1 MWKAHFVS
9 CLTQRRKGAQR
20 DSSKINL
27 QLEIGNMKHGWEIKK
42 LGEVATFIN
51 GDRGKNYPS
60 QNDFVKEG
68 IPFIN
73 AGHLVDGSVDFSS
86 MNYISEEKYEKL
98 GSGKIWN
105 GDLLFCLRGSLGK
118 KAIVENLDKAAIA
131 SSLVIVRCIDI
142 FNRYL
147 YYYLDSPIVEDLI
160 FQSNNG
166 SSQSNL
172 SAKSVASFPIPIPPL
187 SVQSSIVSEL
197 DCINGII
204 EKKREQL
211 KELDA
216 LAQSI
221 FYDMFGDP
229 IQNEKGWEVKKLGE
243 VAEII
248 GGSTPKT
255 NDASYWNGEYFW
267 ITPAELDGRKYFYST
282 SRTLTDDG
290 VKSANLQL
298 LPIGTVLLSSRAPI
312 GKVAITCAPM
322 YCNQGF
328 KNIVCSDRLNNEY
341 VYSFL
346 LYNND
351 YLNSLGTGATF
362 KEISKRVVSEI
373 PIPLPPLSLQ
383 QAFAAK
389 IEAIEKQKELV
400 KRSIAETETLLAS
413 RMQHYFSEE

>member
-1 MWKAHFVS
+1 
-9 CLTQRRKGAQR
+9 
-20 DSSKINL
+20 
-27 QLEIGNMKHGWEIKK
+27 MKHGWEIKK
-42 LGEVATFIN
+42 LGEVTTFIN

-73 AGHLVDGSVDFSS
+73 AGHLVDGCVDFSS

-131 SSLVIVRCIDI
+131 SSLVIIRCIDI

-160 FQSNNG
+160 FQCNNG
-166 SSQSNL
+166 SSQPNL
-172 SAKSVASFPIPIPPL
+172 SAKSVASFPIPVPPL

-197 DCINGII
+197 DGINGIL

-229 IQNEKGWEVKKLGE
+229 IQNEKGWEVKKWNDLFDTILG
-243 VAEII
+243 
-248 GGSTPKT
+248 KM
-255 NDASYWNGEYFW
+255 
-267 ITPAELDGRKYFYST
+267 LDKKKQSD
-282 SRTLTDDG
+282 SDI
-290 VKSANLQL
+290 L
-298 LPIGTVLLSSRAPI
+298 LPYLANPNVLWGNFSLNDLREMTFSDKERKKLKLEVGDLLICEGGESGRCAVWKGSSEEILFQKAIHRARIKKQEQIEPLFASI
-312 GKVAITCAPM
+312 VLKELK
-322 YCNQGF
+322 
-328 KNIVCSDRLNNEY
+328 KNGGLKNY
-341 VYSFL
+341 
-346 LYNND
+346 
-351 YLNSLGTGATF
+351 
-362 KEISKRVVSEI
+362 ISKSTIEHLTGEKLNLI
-373 PIPLPPLSLQ
+373 PIILPPLPLQ

-400 KRSIAETETLLAS
+400 KRSIAEVETLLAS
-413 RMQHYFSEE
+413 RMQHYFEA

>member
-1 MWKAHFVS
+1 M
-9 CLTQRRKGAQR
+9 
-20 DSSKINL
+20 
-27 QLEIGNMKHGWEIKK
+27 KK

-131 SSLVIVRCIDI
+131 SSLVIIRCIDI

-166 SSQSNL
+166 SSQPNL

-197 DCINGII
+197 DCINDII
-204 EKKREQL
+204 EMKREQI

-229 IQNEKGWEVKKLGE
+229 IQNEKGWEVKKLGD
-243 VAEII
+243 VAEITS
-248 GGSTPKT
+248 GGTPSRK
-255 NDASYWNGEYFW
+255 YPEYFTGNINW
-267 ITPAELDGRKYFYST
+267 YSA
-282 SRTLTDDG
+282 G
-290 VKSANLQL
+290 
-298 LPIGTVLLSSRAPI
+298 
-312 GKVAITCAPM
+312 
-322 YCNQGF
+322 
-328 KNIVCSDRLNNEY
+328 E
-341 VYSFL
+341 
-346 LYNND
+346 
-351 YLNSLGTGATF
+351 LNSLFLPDSIEKITQIAIEESSAKIFRKNSLMVGMYDTAAFKLGILTKDSASNQACANVDLHTDNVIWLYFLLDLMKEEALKHRHGARQKNLNVGF
-362 KEISKRVVSEI
+362 IKSFS
-373 PIPLPPLSLQ
+373 IPLPPLSLQ
-383 QAFAAK
+383 QSFAEK

-413 RMQHYFSEE
+413 RMQHYFEA